1 MSSGYSSAEF
11 QKYSPTVEFKLS
23 INSHDNELPFGKN
36 HVLTLK
42 PVNGLVET
50 TIVFGQQL
58 QQKSDDETYD
68 NLARNTPW
76 HIKVDMRKIF
86 EAFAK
91 DGFYTLY
98 NGDVLTKTDFKALYI
113 AGSGAPLSWDFS
125 NLYTRADS

>member
-1 MSSGYSSAEF
+1 M
-11 QKYSPTVEFKLS
+11 
-23 INSHDNELPFGKN
+23 
-36 HVLTLK
+36 LTLK

-68 NLARNTPW
+68 NLARISL

-125 NLYTRADS
+125 NLYTRADMQLKDDDGDGIYEITLLMNSHTNEKN